1 MSDSNDGQICPCG
14 GGQVYSACCG
24 RWHAGAPAP
33 SPEALMRSRFT
44 AFVTGDSNYLLATW
58 HPDTRPESL
67 SLDGSPEWTALQI
80 FSAGEQGAKGLV
92 HFRAI
97 YRTGSGWGYLEEHSD
112 FVKEGGHWFYVAG
125 ETSEGTLKPGR
136 NEPCPCGSGRKYK
149 SCCLN
154 G

>member
-1 MSDSNDGQICPCG
+1 
-14 GGQVYSACCG
+14 
-24 RWHAGAPAP
+24 
-33 SPEALMRSRFT
+33 MRSRFT

-58 HPDTRPESL
+58 HPDTRPENL
-67 SLDGSPEWTALQI
+67 SLDGSPEWTALQV
-80 FSAGEQGAKGLV
+80 FRAGEQGAKGQV

-97 YRTGSGWGYLEEHSD
+97 YRAGSGWGYLEECSD
-112 FVKEGGHWFYVAG
+112 FAKESGHWFYVAG
-125 ETSEGTLKPGR
+125 ETSEGALKPGR